1 MKIGVA
7 QIPVT
12 MDAKINYETI
22 VKACDWAVANG
33 VDYLMTPEASVSGY
47 DAPSFT
53 VNTCQDTEDAV
64 KKLQE
69 YCSKNGLGLIL
80 GTLWLD
86 EKDVR
91 HNFVFGKKTN
101 QLRFI
106 NQQGEHIG
114 TICKRYIVHYDTD
127 CQPGEPGVVV
137 ELTTKNEK
145 FKVGAMICND
155 LVGNYW
161 DGTENL
167 VKAYSD
173 KGVQAIL
180 HASNADKDLLP
191 YIQQAHDD
199 WHLSCVKMMSYAS
212 NVPLI
217 TVDNPWS
224 TDGRDNKKGASMPS
238 GVFLPFETLYQAPKQ
253 GTQYFWYDTNTNK
266 IGSGEQK

>member
-69 YCSKNGLGLIL
+69 YCNKNSLGLIL

-91 HNFVFGKKTN
+91 GK
-101 QLRFI
+101 
-106 NQQGEHIG
+106 
-114 TICKRYIVHYDTD
+114 D
-127 CQPGEPGVVV
+127 CRISFMKKVVS
-137 ELTTKNEK
+137 EWEENNER
-145 FKVGAMICND
+145 
-155 LVGNYW
+155 
-161 DGTENL
+161 T
-167 VKAYSD
+167 
-173 KGVQAIL
+173 
-180 HASNADKDLLP
+180 
-191 YIQQAHDD
+191 
-199 WHLSCVKMMSYAS
+199 
-212 NVPLI
+212 
-217 TVDNPWS
+217 
-224 TDGRDNKKGASMPS
+224 
-238 GVFLPFETLYQAPKQ
+238 
-253 GTQYFWYDTNTNK
+253 
-266 IGSGEQK
+266 